1 MRKQFIFAAVILQFA
16 ILFTI
21 CGKREMIIRTGDTV
35 FLRTAP
41 VDPRDLFRGDYVILN
56 YEISS
61 FPVSYL
67 KEISPESLKKGDP
80 LYVHLKTLSAGSC
93 AEAYAVS
100 ADKPASG
107 LFIKGRVSEE
117 PSKKSR
123 RINLK
128 YGIESYYVQQG
139 AGIEMEKRM
148 DSRRAGGQR
157 AEEGWQTPLE
167 MELSVGG
174 DGTAVIKSFRWS
186 PLAHNID
193 IGWKVIDDPDIRNV
207 INITYSIKNVS
218 VKDIALVNLPGLA
231 SFSVEPEPG
240 SGSSD
245 EIEFI
250 PKPIRY
256 AKKNPADADVIV
268 LRPGEKRR
276 FTFDFTDRKF
286 YFKNDKKIY
295 VSINTL
301 SNRSLRFRIVYRSPS
316 DEESAGLKKKNII
329 WHGHLPSTAFTAWGF
344 ID

>member
-1 MRKQFIFAAVILQFA
+1 MRKQFILAAVILQFA

-21 CGKREMIIRTGDTV
+21 CGKREMVIRTGEKV

-67 KEISPESLKKGDP
+67 KDVSPESLKKGNP
-80 LYVHLKTLSAGSC
+80 LYVHLKTSGAESC

-100 ADKPASG
+100 AGKPASG

-123 RINLK
+123 RIDLK

-139 AGIEMEKRM
+139 AGIEMENRM

-157 AEEGWQTPLE
+157 AGEGLQTPLE

-186 PLAHNID
+186 SLAHSIN
-193 IGWKVIDDPDIRNV
+193 IGWKVSNDADIRNV
-207 INITYSIKNVS
+207 INIIYSIKNVS
-218 VKDIALVNLPGLA
+218 EKEVALVNLPGLA
-231 SFSVEPEPG
+231 
-240 SGSSD
+240 
-245 EIEFI
+245 
-250 PKPIRY
+250 
-256 AKKNPADADVIV
+256 
-268 LRPGEKRR
+268 
-276 FTFDFTDRKF
+276 
-286 YFKNDKKIY
+286 
-295 VSINTL
+295 
-301 SNRSLRFRIVYRSPS
+301 
-316 DEESAGLKKKNII
+316 
-329 WHGHLPSTAFTAWGF
+329 
-344 ID
+344 